1 MCTKLRYA
9 SANTVLDANGSG
21 WRSMA
26 SVLIT
31 ALLSL
36 IVSLPLL
43 AHHGNAA
50 YESKTL
56 TLKGTVTAWLWTNPH
71 VLLKFDMKDDN
82 GNLVHWVGELVAP
95 SNMINFGFTAGTLKP
110 GDEITIVT
118 SEVAK
123 SGAPIARLAQI
134 VLANGQVMKTAG
146 KYDGNAFARRD
157 HEANA
162 VK

>member
-1 MCTKLRYA
+1 MNVRLKA
-9 SANTVLDANGSG
+9 SLLVSAIL
-21 WRSMA
+21 
-26 SVLIT
+26 
-31 ALLSL
+31 ALAA
-36 IVSLPLL
+36 SLPLA

-50 YESKTL
+50 YEAKTV

-71 VLLKFDMKDDN
+71 VLLKLDVKDDG
-82 GNLVHWVGELVAP
+82 GNVVHWVGELVAP

-118 SEVAK
+118 SEVAR
-123 SGAPIARLAQI
+123 SGASIARLAQI
-134 VLANGQVMKTAG
+134 VLANGQIMKTDG

>member
-1 MCTKLRYA
+1 MNVRLKASLLA
-9 SANTVLDANGSG
+9 SAIL
-21 WRSMA
+21 
-26 SVLIT
+26 
-31 ALLSL
+31 ALAA
-36 IVSLPLL
+36 SLPLA

-50 YESKTL
+50 YEAKTV

-71 VLLKFDMKDDN
+71 VLLKLDVKDDG
-82 GNLVHWVGELVAP
+82 GNVVHWVGELVAP

-118 SEVAK
+118 SEVAR

-134 VLANGQVMKTAG
+134 VLANGQIMKTDG

>member
-1 MCTKLRYA
+1 MNARLKARLL
-9 SANTVLDANGSG
+9 V
-21 WRSMA
+21 
-26 SVLIT
+26 T
-31 ALLSL
+31 ALFSL
-36 IVSLPLL
+36 TTSLPLV

-50 YESKTL
+50 YEAKTV

-71 VLLKFDMKDDN
+71 VLLKLDVKDES
-82 GNLVHWVGELVAP
+82 GNVVHWVGELVAP

-118 SEVAK
+118 SDVSK

-134 VLANGQVMKTAG
+134 VLANGQIMKTAG

-157 HEANA
+157 HDANA

>member
-1 MCTKLRYA
+1 MNNRPETRLLMVA
-9 SANTVLDANGSG
+9 VLSF
-21 WRSMA
+21 S
-26 SVLIT
+26 
-31 ALLSL
+31 LSF
-36 IVSLPLL
+36 PLL

-50 YESKTL
+50 YEAKAV

-71 VLLKFDMKDDN
+71 VLLKFDVKDDN
-82 GNLVHWVGELVAP
+82 GNVVHWVGELVAP

-118 SEVAK
+118 SEVTR
-123 SGAPIARLAQI
+123 SGAPIARLARI
-134 VLANGQVMKTAG
+134 VLANGQIMKTDG
-146 KYDGNAFARRD
+146 KYDGNASARRD

>member
-1 MCTKLRYA
+1 MNARLK
-9 SANTVLDANGSG
+9 SIVLA
-21 WRSMA
+21 A
-26 SVLIT
+26 AT
-31 ALLSL
+31 LSL
-36 IVSLPLL
+36 VAFLPLA

-50 YESKTL
+50 YEAKTV

-71 VLLKFDMKDDN
+71 VLLKFDVKDDG
-82 GNLVHWVGELVAP
+82 GNVVHWVGELVAP

-118 SEVAK
+118 SEVAR
-123 SGAPIARLAQI
+123 SGAPIARLEQI

-157 HEANA
+157 HQANA

>member
-1 MCTKLRYA
+1 MTDRLKV
-9 SANTVLDANGSG
+9 TV
-21 WRSMA
+21 
-26 SVLIT
+26 IT
-31 ALLSL
+31 VLLSL
-36 IVSLPLL
+36 IVSVSLF

-50 YESKTL
+50 YEAKTV

-71 VLLKFDMKDDN
+71 VLLKLDVKDDS
-82 GNLVHWVGELVAP
+82 GNVVHWVGELVAP

-118 SEVAK
+118 SDVSR

-146 KYDGNAFARRD
+146 KYDGNAFARKD

>member
-1 MCTKLRYA
+1 MTDRLKV
-9 SANTVLDANGSG
+9 TV
-21 WRSMA
+21 
-26 SVLIT
+26 IT
-31 ALLSL
+31 VLLSL
-36 IVSLPLL
+36 IISVSVF

-50 YESKTL
+50 YEAKTV

-71 VLLKFDMKDDN
+71 VLLKLDVKDDS
-82 GNLVHWVGELVAP
+82 GNVVHWVGELVAP

-118 SEVAK
+118 SDVSR

>member
-1 MCTKLRYA
+1 MNA
-9 SANTVLDANGSG
+9 SLKAKILVAAIL
-21 WRSMA
+21 
-26 SVLIT
+26 SV
-31 ALLSL
+31 AAC
-36 IVSLPLL
+36 VPLA
-43 AHHGNAA
+43 AHHGNAI
-50 YESKTL
+50 YEAKTV

-71 VLLKFDMKDDN
+71 VLLKLDVKDEG
-82 GNLVHWVGELVAP
+82 GNVVHWVGELVAP

-118 SEVAK
+118 SDVSK

-134 VLANGQVMKTAG
+134 VLANGQIMKTAG

-157 HEANA
+157 HDANA

>member
-1 MCTKLRYA
+1 VNSRL
-9 SANTVLDANGSG
+9 SANVFA
-21 WRSMA
+21 A
-26 SVLIT
+26 I
-31 ALLSL
+31 LLSCCTF
-36 IVSLPLL
+36 SPAL

-50 YESKTL
+50 YEAKTV

-71 VLLKFDMKDDN
+71 VLLKFDVKDDG
-82 GNLVHWVGELVAP
+82 GNIVHWVGELVAP

-123 SGAPIARLAQI
+123 SGAPIVRLAQI
-134 VLANGQVMKTAG
+134 VLPNGQVMKTAG

>member
-1 MCTKLRYA
+1 MNARLK
-9 SANTVLDANGSG
+9 SIVLA
-21 WRSMA
+21 A
-26 SVLIT
+26 AIF
-31 ALLSL
+31 SL
-36 IVSLPLL
+36 VSSSPLA

-50 YESKTL
+50 YEVKTV

-71 VLLKFDMKDDN
+71 VLLKFDVKDDG
-82 GNLVHWVGELVAP
+82 GNVVHWVGELVAP

-118 SEVAK
+118 SDVART
-123 SGAPIARLAQI
+123 GAPIARLAQI
-134 VLANGQVMKTAG
+134 VLANGQIMKTAG

-162 VK
+162 AK

>member
-1 MCTKLRYA
+1 MNARLKARLL
-9 SANTVLDANGSG
+9 V
-21 WRSMA
+21 
-26 SVLIT
+26 T
-31 ALLSL
+31 ALFSL
-36 IVSLPLL
+36 TTSLPLV

-50 YESKTL
+50 YEAKTV

-71 VLLKFDMKDDN
+71 VLLKLDVKDEG
-82 GNLVHWVGELVAP
+82 GNVVHWVGELVAP

-118 SEVAK
+118 SDVSK

-134 VLANGQVMKTAG
+134 VLANGQIMKTAG

-157 HEANA
+157 HDANA

>member
-1 MCTKLRYA
+1 MTHGLKM
-9 SANTVLDANGSG
+9 TV
-21 WRSMA
+21 
-26 SVLIT
+26 IT
-31 ALLSL
+31 VLLSL
-36 IVSLPLL
+36 VVSVSLF

-50 YESKTL
+50 YEAKTI

-71 VLLKFDMKDDN
+71 VLLKLDVKDDS
-82 GNLVHWVGELVAP
+82 GNVVHWVGELVAP

-118 SEVAK
+118 SDVSR

>member
-1 MCTKLRYA
+1 MN
-9 SANTVLDANGSG
+9 ANVKSIVL
-21 WRSMA
+21 
-26 SVLIT
+26 VTIV
-31 ALLSL
+31 LSL
-36 IVSLPLL
+36 IACLPLL

-50 YESKTL
+50 YEVKTV

-71 VLLKFDMKDDN
+71 VLLKLDVKDDG
-82 GNLVHWVGELVAP
+82 GNIVHWVGELVAP

-110 GDEITIVT
+110 GDEISIVT
-118 SEVAK
+118 SDVAR

-134 VLANGQVMKTAG
+134 VLPNGQIMKTAG

>member
-1 MCTKLRYA
+1 MNGKLKA
-9 SANTVLDANGSG
+9 
-21 WRSMA
+21 RSLVI
-26 SVLIT
+26 SLF
-31 ALLSL
+31 LLAA
-36 IVSLPLL
+36 SLPLL
-43 AHHGNAA
+43 AHHGNAI
-50 YESKTL
+50 YEAKTVS
-56 TLKGTVTAWLWTNPH
+56 LKGTVTAWLWTNPH
-71 VLLKFDMKDDN
+71 VLLKLDVKDES
-82 GNLVHWVGELVAP
+82 GNVVHWVGELVAP

-118 SEVAK
+118 SDVAR

>member
-1 MCTKLRYA
+1 VNARLKARLL
-9 SANTVLDANGSG
+9 V
-21 WRSMA
+21 
-26 SVLIT
+26 T
-31 ALLSL
+31 ALFSL
-36 IVSLPLL
+36 TTSLPLV

-50 YESKTL
+50 YEAKTV

-71 VLLKFDMKDDN
+71 VLLKLDVKDEG
-82 GNLVHWVGELVAP
+82 GNVVHWVGELVAP

-118 SEVAK
+118 SDVSK

-134 VLANGQVMKTAG
+134 VLANGQIMKTAG

-157 HEANA
+157 HDANA

>member
-1 MCTKLRYA
+1 VNARLKAR
-9 SANTVLDANGSG
+9 VL
-21 WRSMA
+21 
-26 SVLIT
+26 VT

-36 IVSLPLL
+36 IASPPLL

-50 YESKTL
+50 YEAKTVM
-56 TLKGTVTAWLWTNPH
+56 LKGTVTAWLWTNPH
-71 VLLKFDMKDDN
+71 VLLRFDVKDDG
-82 GNLVHWVGELVAP
+82 GNIVHWVGELVAP

-110 GDEITIVT
+110 GDGITIVT
-118 SEVAK
+118 SEVAR

-134 VLANGQVMKTAG
+134 VLPNGQIMKTAG
-146 KYDGNAFARRD
+146 KYDGNDAARKD

>member
-1 MCTKLRYA
+1 VNARLKA
-9 SANTVLDANGSG
+9 SLLV
-21 WRSMA
+21 
-26 SVLIT
+26 T
-31 ALLSL
+31 ALFSLST
-36 IVSLPLL
+36 SLPLV

-50 YESKTL
+50 YEAKTV

-71 VLLKFDMKDDN
+71 VLLKLDVKDEG
-82 GNLVHWVGELVAP
+82 GNVVHWVGELVAP

-118 SEVAK
+118 SDVSK

-134 VLANGQVMKTAG
+134 VLANGQIMKTAG

-157 HEANA
+157 HDANA